1 MVGSGGG
8 ESSLTIITVFLTT
21 VRSQDEGILS
31 RVGGEA
37 ARSVVEV
44 RAFRGTAEAG
54 DRSGKGPPHLRGSD
68 VTFSVHHFFQRLSS
82 KKRFLW
88 ITALEL

>member
-21 VRSQDEGILS
+21 VSSQDEGILS

-54 DRSGKGPPHLRGSD
+54 DSSGKGPPHLRGSD
-68 VTFSVHHFFQRLSS
+68 VPSTVRHFSCRLWNFS
-82 KKRFLW
+82 
-88 ITALEL
+88 